1 LPCLLSCRDNR
12 VNGSKNLIMGFCAR
26 QSLSQLTPFI
36 ASLRHTTFAGDV
48 CLLIEDTA
56 APTVD
61 RLRALGVIVE
71 RAAPSAQQSMATM
84 SSRYFSY
91 LDFLV
96 RNGDGYANVMLTD
109 PATSVFQ
116 ADPFGAPLP
125 ADIVYTSERR
135 RIGETPMVY
144 DAIVQ
149 AYGEAVAH
157 NIRDCPASN
166 ASVSLGTR
174 SGMLRYLT
182 AMTHQFAGR
191 TMPVAGM
198 IDQGVHNYVVHMR
211 PLAGA
216 WQVPA
221 DRIASALHTVT
232 DNMVEITDRGVVID
246 ADPVPVLSHWAER
259 PKVAAHV
266 GTSPRF
272 RLDDHS
278 PPGRSEPAS
287 AARDAVVAFYQ
298 RQRDAGWLELFLG
311 SLRCVSVA
319 ADVHCVGAFDDD
331 ELAIL
336 TRFRCTAHV
345 VPATEPA
352 IAENI
357 AHFYINQV
365 LDRIASGGTTRP
377 DQVLVLDNVRAV
389 FPRDPFLARTVG
401 LSVFCEGPTRIGES
415 DYNRDR
421 LGLFVPLDGR
431 WLAQPVISSMLLR
444 GSLPVLR
451 EFYRRMFIELV
462 GRSDILKIHKVVQ
475 GLVNKLCHGGALG
488 FPVIAHPNGAEV
500 HFEFLAS
507 NLGVDTRHGVRVGGT
522 VPGVVLSGHKESQLL
537 LKLRIDLN
545 LPEA

>member
-1 LPCLLSCRDNR
+1 M
-12 VNGSKNLIMGFCAR
+12 NGSKNLIMGFCAR
-26 QSLSQLTPFI
+26 QSFSQLTPFI
-36 ASLRHTTFAGDV
+36 ASLRHTAFAGDV
-48 CLLIEDTA
+48 CLLIEDMA
-56 APTVD
+56 AAAVE
-61 RLRALGVIVE
+61 RLRALGIIVE
-71 RAAPSAQQSMATM
+71 RTASSAQQRMATM

-109 PATSVFQ
+109 PATNVFQ
-116 ADPFGAPLP
+116 ADPFGVPPA

-135 RIGETPMVY
+135 RIGETPMVH
-144 DAIVQ
+144 DALVQ
-149 AYGEAVAH
+149 AYGEAVAR
-157 NIRDCPASN
+157 NIRDCTVSN

-182 AMTHQFAGR
+182 SMTHQIAGR
-191 TMPVAGM
+191 TMPISGM

-216 WQVPA
+216 WQDPA

-232 DNMVEITDRGVVID
+232 DDMVEVTDRGVLID
-246 ADPVPVLSHWAER
+246 ANPVPVLSHWAER
-259 PKVAAHV
+259 RKVVEHV
-266 GTSPRF
+266 STSPRF
-272 RLDDHS
+272 RLDEHP
-278 PPGRSEPAS
+278 PPGPFAPAS

-311 SLRCVSVA
+311 SLRCVCVA
-319 ADVHCVGAFDDD
+319 TDVHCVGAFGDD

-336 TRFRCTAHV
+336 TRFGCTAHV
-345 VPATEPA
+345 MPATEPA
-352 IAENI
+352 IAENL

-365 LDRIASGGTTRP
+365 LDRIASGHMPLP
-377 DQVLVLDNVRAV
+377 DQVLVLDSVRAV

-421 LGLFVPLDGR
+421 LGLFVPLDDR
-431 WLAQPVISSMLLR
+431 LLAQPVISSMLLR

-451 EFYRRMFIELV
+451 EFYRRMFIELI
-462 GRSDILKIHKVVQ
+462 GRADILKIHKVVQ
-475 GLVNKLCHGGALG
+475 GVVNKLCWCGDLG

-507 NLGVDTRHGVRVGGT
+507 SLGIDARHGVRVGGT
-522 VPGVVLSGHKESQLL
+522 VPGVVLSGHNESQLL

>member
-1 LPCLLSCRDNR
+1 M
-12 VNGSKNLIMGFCAR
+12 NGSKNLIIGFCAR
-26 QSLSQLTPFI
+26 QSFSQLTPFI
-36 ASLRHTTFAGDV
+36 ASLRHTPFAGDV
-48 CLLIEDTA
+48 CLLIEDMA

-71 RAAPSAQQSMATM
+71 RAAPSAQQRMATM

-96 RNGDGYANVMLTD
+96 RKGDGYANVMLTD
-109 PATSVFQ
+109 PATNVFQ

-135 RIGETPMVY
+135 RIGETPTVH
-144 DAIVQ
+144 DAMVQ
-149 AYGEAVAH
+149 AYGEAVAR
-157 NIRDCPASN
+157 NVRDCTVSN
-166 ASVSLGTR
+166 AAVSLGTL

-191 TMPVAGM
+191 TVPITGM

-216 WQVPA
+216 WLDPA

-232 DNMVEITDRGVVID
+232 DDTVEITDRGVLVD
-246 ADPVPVLSHWAER
+246 ANPVPVLSHWAER
-259 PKVAAHV
+259 PKVVEYV

-272 RLDDHS
+272 CLDDHS
-278 PPGRSEPAS
+278 PPGRFEPAS
-287 AARDAVVAFYQ
+287 AARDAVIAFYQ

-311 SLRCVSVA
+311 SLSCVSGTVDA
-319 ADVHCVGAFDDD
+319 HCVGAFDDD

-365 LDRIASGGTTRP
+365 LDRIASGGTAQP
-377 DQVLVLDNVRAV
+377 DQVLVLDSVRVV

-421 LGLFVPLDGR
+421 LGLFVPLDER
-431 WLAQPVISSMLLR
+431 WLRQPVISSMLLR
-444 GSLPVLR
+444 GKLPVLR
-451 EFYRRMFIELV
+451 EFYRRMFIELI
-462 GRSDILKIHKVVQ
+462 GRADILKIHKVVQ
-475 GLVNKLCHGGALG
+475 GVVNKLCRGGDLG
-488 FPVIAHPNGAEV
+488 FPVIAHPNGAEA

-507 NLGVDTRHGVRVGGT
+507 SLAVDTRHGVRVGGT